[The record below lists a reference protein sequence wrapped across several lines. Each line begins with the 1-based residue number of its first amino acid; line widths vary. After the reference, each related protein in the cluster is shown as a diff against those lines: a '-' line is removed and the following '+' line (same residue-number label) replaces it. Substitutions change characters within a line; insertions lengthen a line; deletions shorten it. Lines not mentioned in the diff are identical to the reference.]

1 MRWCGR
7 ARGQRGSGAE
17 TKATTVAGRE
27 RHTRVRAEQKR
38 AAEEEEGERRWKRE
52 RASNERLASLCESSA
67 AEWAVA
73 QSALN
78 GATLIHGLVPLLV
91 ARFLSEP
98 SRNHNHNPNLLVRR
112 SFHISFYL
120 YTRMNATRTV
130 GPLAIS
136 LRSRSR
142 TSRTPRAEPSPRSGR
157 WGNRTRASAC
167 ATAPIRCATASSQL
181 PSSAGACLSP
191 S

>member
-1 MRWCGR
+1 MKLLGPRSARPASAADAAASLAYEEKSGERTKAAAAARLPWVQARTHTLRTEKRVCAVRWCGR

-91 ARFLSEP
+91 VRFLSQP
-98 SRNHNHNPNLLVRR
+98 SQPQPPNLLVRR
-112 SFHISFYL
+112 SFHISSICTL
-120 YTRMNATRTV
+120 V
-130 GPLAIS
+130 
-136 LRSRSR
+136 
-142 TSRTPRAEPSPRSGR
+142 
-157 WGNRTRASAC
+157 
-167 ATAPIRCATASSQL
+167 
-181 PSSAGACLSP
+181 
-191 S
+191 